1 MSYGNIMKKF
11 TSFLRFLL
19 GLLIVASLAG
29 SLAGC
34 ASSKKSESTGEYLD
48 DSVLTTK
55 VKASILGDS
64 KLKVMQIDVETFKGI
79 VQLSGFVDSQE
90 AAERAVRLARTVR
103 GVKQVNNSLIVK

>member
-1 MSYGNIMKKF
+1 MMKQIN
-11 TSFLRFLL
+11 LIVRFLL
-19 GLLIVASLAG
+19 SLLLIV

-34 ASSKKSESTGEYLD
+34 AGSKRYESTGEYID

-64 KLKVMQIDVETFKGI
+64 KLKILQIDVETFKGI
-79 VQLSGFVDSQE
+79 VQLSGFVDTPE
-90 AAERAVRLARTVR
+90 AAERAVQLARTVK

>member
-1 MSYGNIMKKF
+1 MKPF
-11 TSFLRFLL
+11 SINLRFLL
-19 GLLIVASLAG
+19 CLLIIA

-34 ASSKKSESTGEYLD
+34 AGSRHYESTGEYFD

-90 AAERAVRLARTVR
+90 AVDRAVQLARTVK

>member
-1 MSYGNIMKKF
+1 M
-11 TSFLRFLL
+11 
-19 GLLIVASLAG
+19 IV

-34 ASSKKSESTGEYLD
+34 AGSKRYESTGEYID

-64 KLKVMQIDVETFKGI
+64 KLKILQIDVETFKGI
-79 VQLSGFVDSQE
+79 VQLSGFVDTPE
-90 AAERAVRLARTVR
+90 AAERAVQLARTVK